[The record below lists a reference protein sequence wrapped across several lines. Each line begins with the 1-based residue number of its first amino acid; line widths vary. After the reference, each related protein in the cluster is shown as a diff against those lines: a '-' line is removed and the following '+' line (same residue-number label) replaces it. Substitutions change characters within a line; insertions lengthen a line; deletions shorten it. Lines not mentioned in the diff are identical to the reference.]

1 MKNAI
6 YQNARVKV
14 KVEEDQ
20 QTAMQKWQQ
29 EEQIIRR
36 NIHQRIGESWDGR
49 IGKYKF

>member
-6 YQNARVKV
+6 YQNVRVKA

-20 QTAMQKWQQ
+20 QTATQKWQQ

-36 NIHQRIGESWDGR
+36 NIRQRIGESWDGH
-49 IGKYKF
+49 INKYEF